1 MKKYGVWKTR
11 YAYNS
16 RKYVEGWLKDNNRPL
31 FFEDKISAEKCM
43 RKFESI
49 IHDMNTQYEV
59 RAVHE
64 CSCCSRSK
72 KDCRLSCRRQA
83 YMESRRLDYRNYSHA
98 CAAACHDFIGDGKSV
113 FCRRYVKY

>member
-49 IHDMNTQYEV
+49 IHDMNTQYE
-59 RAVHE
+59 AVSYTHLTLPTKLE
-64 CSCCSRSK
+64 
-72 KDCRLSCRRQA
+72 
-83 YMESRRLDYRNYSHA
+83 
-98 CAAACHDFIGDGKSV
+98 V
-113 FCRRYVKY
+113 